1 MTFISIS
8 PIRIGEIEQIDTC
21 PSSKK
26 TPAMQ
31 NVVPRTCRVL
41 GVDTSLRS
49 TGVGIVEIAGSRLT
63 AIHYATLPNPASRP
77 LSACLLAIADGIA
90 DTIAAHQPEAVAVE
104 GVFFA
109 KYARAAL
116 MLGHARGVVIAQC
129 ARLGLPVFEYEP
141 RRVKQAVVG
150 QGGAA
155 KGQVQ
160 RMVQA
165 ILNLS
170 ELPPED
176 AADALA
182 IAICHIQNRTRIAA
196 LGTPSI

>member
-1 MTFISIS
+1 
-8 PIRIGEIEQIDTC
+8 
-21 PSSKK
+21 
-26 TPAMQ
+26 MQ
-31 NVVPRTCRVL
+31 NIVPRTCRIL

-49 TGVGIVEIAGSRLT
+49 TGVGVVDAAGSRMT
-63 AIHYATLPNPASRP
+63 AIHHGTIRNPASRP
-77 LSACLLAIADGIA
+77 LSACLLAIEDGIA
-90 DTIAAHQPEAVAVE
+90 ELINTHHPDAVAVE

-109 KYARAAL
+109 KYVRATL
-116 MLGHARGVVIAQC
+116 LLGHARGAVIAQC
-129 ARLGLPVFEYEP
+129 ARLRLPVFEYEP

-155 KGQVQ
+155 KSQVQ

-165 ILNLS
+165 QLGLAA
-170 ELPPED
+170 EPPED

-196 LGTPSI
+196 LGTDPI

>member
-1 MTFISIS
+1 
-8 PIRIGEIEQIDTC
+8 
-21 PSSKK
+21 
-26 TPAMQ
+26 MQ

-49 TGVGIVEIAGSRLT
+49 TGVGVVEVAGSRLT
-63 AIHYATLPNPASRP
+63 AIQYGTLSNPASRP
-77 LSACLLAIADGIA
+77 LSACLLAIEDGVAELIA
-90 DTIAAHQPEAVAVE
+90 THHPDAAAVE

-109 KYARAAL
+109 KYVRATL
-116 MLGHARGVVIAQC
+116 LLGHARGAVIAQC

-160 RMVQA
+160 RMVQS
-165 ILNLS
+165 ILNLP
-170 ELPPED
+170 EPPPED

-196 LGTPSI
+196 LGAAPI